1 MLSLHKGCLVVLVLV
16 ICSTLYMYYR
26 YYWSVNDDM
35 LKLSRVTDKPDA
47 VIPNKVFKAGIMFL
61 ESTDNLKLM
70 PLAMCSVE
78 SAARLNPDKQIY
90 YFMKGFSGNLSQYP
104 ETEYRGIHLLS
115 KMKNIVILPLKPIEL
130 FKDTPLE
137 SWYQKV
143 NPEREKY
150 WAHVLADGCRLA
162 LLWKYGGIYLDTD
175 IISLRSL
182 LFDNF
187 TCLESTGYYNNA
199 ALGFHQKNHDF
210 IWNCF
215 NDFVANYDGDLWG
228 QQGPRLITR
237 VLKRWCNTDDLI
249 AAAGSTCN
257 GISLLNLS
265 RFYPVPYSSWEKFY
279 APWKKEDIEHTFSA
293 TYGVHIWNFMNSDK
307 KRKVVAGSGSL
318 IEYFFRMH
326 CPTANKLNSL
336 KK

>member
-175 IISLRSL
+175 IISLRFERKL
-182 LFDNF
+182 R
-187 TCLESTGYYNNA
+187 C
-199 ALGFHQKNHDF
+199 
-210 IWNCF
+210 
-215 NDFVANYDGDLWG
+215 
-228 QQGPRLITR
+228 
-237 VLKRWCNTDDLI
+237 
-249 AAAGSTCN
+249 
-257 GISLLNLS
+257 
-265 RFYPVPYSSWEKFY
+265 
-279 APWKKEDIEHTFSA
+279 
-293 TYGVHIWNFMNSDK
+293 DK
-307 KRKVVAGSGSL
+307 
-318 IEYFFRMH
+318 
-326 CPTANKLNSL
+326 
-336 KK
+336 